1 MRYWPTDKNKQ
12 YVREDGKIRDISRI
26 LKEDLSPQIIYDED
40 VQMPKAVYRTIEE
53 MMVGSPL

>member
-40 VQMPKAVYRTIEE
+40 IEMPNVVYRTVEK
-53 MMVGSPL
+53 MMA